1 MKMFWSVSKRLKYWR
16 KRRCCHCTWTF
27 RTTNKARYALSK
39 YYRRFLNPI
48 RVLCQKSRGWSPN
61 KSCNVQ
67 QSVFLLI
74 HFINPQYFRSA
85 ITRFNAFVCSNDRCR
100 CHQIAKIG
108 SAIGRENVQK
118 RTLSQLISAYKV
130 IWTKLKDPANQYP
143 VFQQLMGIEDIEKA
157 LFETFWNGRKYITI
171 HQYLISS
178 IVI

>member
-1 MKMFWSVSKRLKYWR
+1 MFLKIEANEDVLVSEQASKILEETAMLPLYMNFQNHQQSQVCLIKIFS
-16 KRRCCHCTWTF
+16 TF
-27 RTTNKARYALSK
+27 
-39 YYRRFLNPI
+39 FNPI

-157 LFETFWNGRKYITI
+157 LFETF
-171 HQYLISS
+171 
-178 IVI
+178 